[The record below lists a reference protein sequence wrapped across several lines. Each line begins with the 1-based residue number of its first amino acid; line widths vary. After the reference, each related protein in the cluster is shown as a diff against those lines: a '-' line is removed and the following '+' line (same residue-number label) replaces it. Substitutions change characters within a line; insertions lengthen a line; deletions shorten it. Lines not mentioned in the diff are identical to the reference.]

1 MIVSVIGLGLIGGS
15 MALTIREKGLSSKII
30 GIDHS
35 KENEATA
42 IHLGI
47 IDEVQELVAALAISD
62 LVIIAIPVDA
72 TLKLLPKIL
81 DIISDKTV
89 VMDVG
94 STKNSILKSIK
105 NHARRQNFVASHP
118 MSGTENS
125 GPSAAFSGL
134 FKGKVAIICDQESS
148 YPWAVERVEEFYK
161 ALESNLIYMDGK
173 AHDEHVGYVSHLSHV
188 ISYALAVS
196 VLEKEKSTAT
206 IFDLAAGGFASTAR
220 LAKSSSE
227 MWSPIFEQNAD
238 NILPILEIYI
248 SKLNEFSSYLKEG
261 KIDKV
266 TEFINEANRIRKV
279 LDKRE

>member
-1 MIVSVIGLGLIGGS
+1 MSI
-15 MALTIREKGLSSKII
+15 AE
-30 GIDHS
+30 
-35 KENEATA
+35 
-42 IHLGI
+42 
-47 IDEVQELVAALAISD
+47 
-62 LVIIAIPVDA
+62 LVIIAISVDA
-72 TLKLLPKIL
+72 TLQLLPRIL

-94 STKNSILKSIK
+94 STKNSILESIK
-105 NHARRQNFVASHP
+105 NHSRRRNFVATHP

-148 YPWAVERVEEFYK
+148 YPWAVKEVEEFYK

-173 AHDEHVGYVSHLSHV
+173 SHDEHVGYVSHLSHV

-196 VLEKEKSTAT
+196 VLEKKSTAT

-220 LAKSSSE
+220 LAKSSAE

-238 NILPILEIYI
+238 SILPILEIYI

-261 KIDKV
+261 KTDKV
-266 TEFINEANRIRKV
+266 TEFIKEANRIRKV